1 MLIPDLVTIKIK
13 TPKPLTTLFRDD
25 LSPSFIAQFAVLL
38 FLKAFHWLLEDR
50 IDYMERSPVIGF
62 FFHLRALSLMSI
74 LAVCDA
80 FLLSY
85 AGRD

>member
-1 MLIPDLVTIKIK
+1 MAINFAQFKVIRYLPIIL
-13 TPKPLTTLFRDD
+13 LSRDD
-25 LSPSFIAQFAVLL
+25 LSPSFISQFAMLL

-62 FFHLRALSLMSI
+62 LLHLRALTLMCI

-85 AGRD
+85 AGSD